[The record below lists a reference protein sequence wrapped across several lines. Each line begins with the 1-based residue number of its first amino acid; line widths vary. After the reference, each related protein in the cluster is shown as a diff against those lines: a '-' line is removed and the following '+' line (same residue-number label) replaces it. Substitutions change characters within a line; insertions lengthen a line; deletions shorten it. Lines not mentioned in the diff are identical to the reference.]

1 MYVYTKIGKGSMKE
15 HIFFPVRCSL
25 TNSTKALLIA
35 LVQRFVDRAA
45 SVARGCY
52 ALVDKVSIIV
62 GGEKFLE
69 RKSQER
75 GRLDGAWINCCILNQ
90 QATVKK
96 KMTMMMVKKMTMAMV
111 KKIMMSMV
119 KKMTMTMVRTKLHL
133 CEDM

>member
-1 MYVYTKIGKGSMKE
+1 M
-15 HIFFPVRCSL
+15 CSL

-96 KMTMMMVKKMTMAMV
+96 KMTMMMVKKMVKKMTMAMV

-119 KKMTMTMVRTKLHL
+119 KKMTMTMTMVKMMTKLHL

>member
-1 MYVYTKIGKGSMKE
+1 MK
-15 HIFFPVRCSL
+15 CSL

-96 KMTMMMVKKMTMAMV
+96 KMTMMMVKKMVKKMTMAMV

-119 KKMTMTMVRTKLHL
+119 KMMTKLHL

>member
-1 MYVYTKIGKGSMKE
+1 M
-15 HIFFPVRCSL
+15 RCSL

>member
-1 MYVYTKIGKGSMKE
+1 MPEIKR
-15 HIFFPVRCSL
+15 FFPVRCSL

-96 KMTMMMVKKMTMAMV
+96 KMTMMMVKKMVKKMTLTMV

-119 KKMTMTMVRTKLHL
+119 KKMTMTMVKMMTKLHL

>member
-1 MYVYTKIGKGSMKE
+1 MKR
-15 HIFFPVRCSL
+15 FFSVRCSL

-35 LVQRFVDRAA
+35 LVQQFVDRAA

-96 KMTMMMVKKMTMAMV
+96 KMTMMMVKKMVKKMTLTMV
-111 KKIMMSMV
+111 KKMVKKMTMAMV
-119 KKMTMTMVRTKLHL
+119 KKMTMTMVKMMTKLHL

>member
-1 MYVYTKIGKGSMKE
+1 M
-15 HIFFPVRCSL
+15 
-25 TNSTKALLIA
+25 
-35 LVQRFVDRAA
+35 
-45 SVARGCY
+45 
-52 ALVDKVSIIV
+52 
-62 GGEKFLE
+62 E

-96 KMTMMMVKKMTMAMV
+96 KMTMMMVKKMVKKMTMAMV

-119 KKMTMTMVRTKLHL
+119 KMMTKLHL

>member
-1 MYVYTKIGKGSMKE
+1 MHSIQPHG
-15 HIFFPVRCSL
+15 INPIIPLRSL

-96 KMTMMMVKKMTMAMV
+96 KMTMMMVK
-111 KKIMMSMV
+111 MM
-119 KKMTMTMVRTKLHL
+119 TKLHL